1 MKISLLLIVGLVL
14 GTGLMGA
21 ARATEASTCTHH
33 SMKAH
38 VQPMANTATSKHG
51 VLATL
56 AELTSEH
63 HEQTAQS
70 TTHNAEMDSSS
81 QPAYQHRPGP
91 AREAMQPAGN
101 RHGRPQPGSASS
113 VSASGDSAPSSP
125 SADAEH
131 PTLGWQS
138 LLPGSIQ

>member
-14 GTGLMGA
+14 GTGAMGA

-33 SMKAH
+33 AMKAH
-38 VQPMANTATSKHG
+38 VQPMANAASSKHG
-51 VLATL
+51 VLSTF

-70 TTHNAEMDSSS
+70 TTHDAEMATS
-81 QPAYQHRPGP
+81 QPTYQHRPGP
-91 AREAMQPAGN
+91 THGAMAPAGN
-101 RHGRPQPGSASS
+101 GHGRPQPGSASS
-113 VSASGDSAPSSP
+113 VSATGGSASSSP
-125 SADAEH
+125 STDANR